1 VYSSEATGTIDE
13 STPYDPASPYAATKV
28 CAEIYCKNFRKVYG
42 LRTVILRLF
51 NVYGPRRENSSY
63 MGAVTNFMLKIMK
76 GEPVEVFGDGSD
88 IRDYVYVGDVVK
100 AIILSLEK
108 DVSGE
113 YNIGTGVGTSTN
125 SLIQTIGKV
134 VGVQPSIINKPKRQG
149 DTPSR
154 VADITK
160 SVRELGYTPDYDL
173 HSGLIKLKDY
183 FSKAM

>member
-1 VYSSEATGTIDE
+1 
-13 STPYDPASPYAATKV
+13 
-28 CAEIYCKNFRKVYG
+28 
-42 LRTVILRLF
+42 
-51 NVYGPRRENSSY
+51 
-63 MGAVTNFMLKIMK
+63 
-76 GEPVEVFGDGSD
+76 
-88 IRDYVYVGDVVK
+88 VYVGDVVK

-173 HSGLIKLKDY
+173 YSGLIKLKNY
-183 FSKAM
+183 FSKTM